1 MFNLILKVMKK
12 VLLGAA
18 ACMLGIASMNAQ
30 IVKDPAVYTPV
41 DGYELRNLWVQ
52 SELTLNKQIITDI
65 GESRGMAVL
74 NGELL
79 FCQRGGTSP
88 NGNILVYDG
97 ATGAF
102 KKNVALKSNV
112 FTYVQNDTVKI
123 IGIPN
128 NDIQVDDAGHVLVAN
143 LCTNAT
149 ASYFQVWNINLTDG
163 SGTKVLDCLLPDI
176 AATIR
181 FDAFGVYGD
190 VAGDGYLMAAV
201 AGTEVGVGDQVL
213 RWDIK
218 GGVVNSAN
226 PTFISIQGY
235 YPTTATS
242 NGTAPRVC
250 PVDNDLFYLDGFN
263 GAASLYDM
271 NGVVVDDF
279 SKATDCAPLNVGNNG
294 VDEFS
299 INGKDFVTYIY
310 SNNTVSPY
318 QAWNLCEM
326 GTGMQFTGMKKYFTY
341 PAAGLGTASN
351 AVRTALPRIEVNAAK
366 TVATLYVYAYKSG
379 VAAYKFGLTKDL
391 GPGTGINQTS
401 DDATLKVTTTA
412 NGIELSET
420 ANVEV
425 FNFAGQKVAAKV
437 NSNKVALAPGMYIVK
452 AITAEGNVVTAKVS
466 VK

>member
-1 MFNLILKVMKK
+1 MKK
-12 VLLGAA
+12 LLLCAA
-18 ACMLGIASMNAQ
+18 TLMVGVASMNAQ
-30 IVKDPAVYTPV
+30 TGVKDPAVYTPV
-41 DGYELRNLWVQ
+41 EGYELRNLWIQ
-52 SELTLNKQIITDI
+52 SELTKNKQIITDI

-79 FCQRGGTSP
+79 FCQRGGTSA

-112 FTYVQNDTVKI
+112 FTYVQNDTVKT

-190 VAGDGYLMAAV
+190 VTGDGYLMAAV

-218 GGVVNSAN
+218 GGVVDAAN
-226 PTFISIQGY
+226 PTMITIQSY
-235 YPTTATS
+235 YPAATS

-263 GAASLYDM
+263 AAAALYDM
-271 NGVVVDDF
+271 NGVMVDGF
-279 SKATDCAPLNVGNNG
+279 GNAPTLISPKVGNNG

-299 INGKDFVTYIY
+299 INGKDFVTYIF
-310 SNNTVSPY
+310 SNNEIVPA
-318 QAWNLCEM
+318 QAWNLCEL
-326 GTGMQFTGMKKYFTY
+326 GAGMQFTGMKQYFQF

>member
-1 MFNLILKVMKK
+1 MKK
-12 VLLGAA
+12 LLLCAA
-18 ACMLGIASMNAQ
+18 TLMVGVASMNAQ
-30 IVKDPAVYTPV
+30 TGVKDPATYTPV
-41 DGYELRNLWVQ
+41 DGYELRNLWIQ
-52 SELTLNKQIITDI
+52 SELTNNKQIITNV
-65 GESRGMAVL
+65 GEARGMAVL

-79 FCQRGGTSP
+79 FCKRVGDPAVSS
-88 NGNILVYDG
+88 IDVYDG
-97 ATGAF
+97 VTGTFKRNIPLAT
-102 KKNVALKSNV
+102 NV
-112 FTYVQNDTVKI
+112 FTKTDGTAV
-123 IGIPN
+123 GIPC
-128 NDIQVDDAGHVLVAN
+128 NDIQVDDAGHVLVSN
-143 LCTNAT
+143 LCTGVAT
-149 ASYFQVWNINLTDG
+149 ANFQIWNINLSDG
-163 SGTKVLDCLLPDI
+163 SGTKVLDCLLPELGADVY
-176 AATIR
+176 R

-190 VAGDGYLMAAV
+190 VTGDGYLMAAPANDV
-201 AGTEVGVGDQVL
+201 VGISDQVL
-213 RWDIK
+213 RWNIK
-218 GGVVNSAN
+218 GGVADAAN
-226 PTFISIQGY
+226 PIYIPIQSY
-235 YPTTATS
+235 YPSKAIT

-271 NGVVVDDF
+271 SGTMVDGFDN
-279 SKATDCAPLNVGNNG
+279 AVDCAPLNFGNNG

-299 INGKDFVTYIY
+299 INGKNFVTYVY
-310 SNNTVSPY
+310 SNNTVSPF
-318 QAWNLCEM
+318 QAWDVCEL
-326 GTGMQFTGMKKYFTY
+326 GAGMQFTGMKKYFQF

-351 AVRTALPRIEVNAAK
+351 PVRTALPRIETNAAK

-379 VAAYKFGLTKDL
+379 VAAYQFGLTKDL